1 MLQKLEIR
9 NYILIDELSIE
20 FNDGLSII
28 TGETGSGKSILLGA
42 INQLLGNRIDHKIV
56 GPKKDKCTIEA
67 IFNIS
72 DYNLKNFFTH
82 NDLDYST
89 DTIIR
94 REILR
99 NGKSRALIND

>member
-1 MLQKLEIR
+1 LLQKLEIR

-72 DYNLKNFFTH
+72 DYGLLWISFIKGVLVGLLIYHF
-82 NDLDYST
+82 
-89 DTIIR
+89 II
-94 REILR
+94 L
-99 NGKSRALIND
+99 

>member
-56 GPKKDKCTIEA
+56 GPKKINVLLRQYLIFLIIILKTFLYIMILTIA
-67 IFNIS
+67 Q
-72 DYNLKNFFTH
+72 
-82 NDLDYST
+82 
-89 DTIIR
+89 
-94 REILR
+94 IL
-99 NGKSRALIND
+99 